1 MLNQVKDLV
10 GKRVKL
16 ILMNDDPK
24 TCPIEPN
31 TMGTIMSVD
40 DMNYYHPKLMVNGFN
55 PTSDMQMYEFK
66 TYFVPIDQINYNE
79 ITRLAKLKNLL

>member
-1 MLNQVKDLV
+1 MLNDVKKLI

-24 TCPIEPN
+24 TNPIAPN

-40 DMNYYHPKLMVNGFN
+40 GMNYYRVKWDNGR
-55 PTSDMQMYEFK
+55 
-66 TYFVPIDQINYNE
+66 I
-79 ITRLAKLKNLL
+79 LNLLPDEDEYEIIENPIN

>member
-1 MLNQVKDLV
+1 MLNQVKDLI

-16 ILMNDDPK
+16 ILKNDDPK

-40 DMNYYHPKLMVNGFN
+40 DMNYYRVKWDNGR
-55 PTSDMQMYEFK
+55 
-66 TYFVPIDQINYNE
+66 I
-79 ITRLAKLKNLL
+79 LNLLPEEDEYEIIENPIN

>member
-1 MLNQVKDLV
+1 MLNDVKELI

-24 TCPIEPN
+24 TNPIAPN

-40 DMNYYHPKLMVNGFN
+40 DMNYYTVKWDNGR
-55 PTSDMQMYEFK
+55 
-66 TYFVPIDQINYNE
+66 V
-79 ITRLAKLKNLL
+79 LNLLPDEDEYEIIENPIN

>member
-10 GKRVKL
+10 GKRIKL

-40 DMNYYHPKLMVNGFN
+40 DMNYYRVKWDNGR
-55 PTSDMQMYEFK
+55 
-66 TYFVPIDQINYNE
+66 I
-79 ITRLAKLKNLL
+79 LNLLPEEDEFEIVENPIN

>member
-40 DMNYYHPKLMVNGFN
+40 GMNYYRVKWDNGR
-55 PTSDMQMYEFK
+55 
-66 TYFVPIDQINYNE
+66 I
-79 ITRLAKLKNLL
+79 LNLLPDEDEYEIIENPIN

>member
-1 MLNQVKDLV
+1 MFDLIKTPEMV
-10 GKRVKL
+10 GKRIKL

-40 DMNYYHPKLMVNGFN
+40 DMNYYRVKWDNGR
-55 PTSDMQMYEFK
+55 
-66 TYFVPIDQINYNE
+66 I
-79 ITRLAKLKNLL
+79 LNLLPDEDEYEIIENPIN

>member
-1 MLNQVKDLV
+1 MLNQVKDLI

-40 DMNYYHPKLMVNGFN
+40 DMNYYRVKWDNGR
-55 PTSDMQMYEFK
+55 
-66 TYFVPIDQINYNE
+66 I
-79 ITRLAKLKNLL
+79 LNLLPEEDEFEIIENPIN

>member
-1 MLNQVKDLV
+1 MLNELKDLV

-24 TCPIEPN
+24 TNPIEPN

-40 DMNYYHPKLMVNGFN
+40 GMNYYRVKWDNGR
-55 PTSDMQMYEFK
+55 T
-66 TYFVPIDQINYNE
+66 
-79 ITRLAKLKNLL
+79 LNLLPEEDEYEIIENPIN

>member
-1 MLNQVKDLV
+1 MYYTYLCPITNLNLIKMLNDVKDLV

-24 TCPIEPN
+24 TNPIAPN

-40 DMNYYHPKLMVNGFN
+40 DMNYYRVKWDDGR
-55 PTSDMQMYEFK
+55 
-66 TYFVPIDQINYNE
+66 II
-79 ITRLAKLKNLL
+79 NLLPEEDEYEIIENPIN

>member
-1 MLNQVKDLV
+1 MLNQVKNLV

-40 DMNYYHPKLMVNGFN
+40 DMNYYRVKWDNGR
-55 PTSDMQMYEFK
+55 
-66 TYFVPIDQINYNE
+66 I
-79 ITRLAKLKNLL
+79 LNLLPEEDEYEIIENPIN

>member
-1 MLNQVKDLV
+1 MLNDVKKLI

-24 TCPIEPN
+24 TSPIEPN

-40 DMNYYHPKLMVNGFN
+40 GMNYYRVKWDNGR
-55 PTSDMQMYEFK
+55 
-66 TYFVPIDQINYNE
+66 I
-79 ITRLAKLKNLL
+79 LNLLPDEDEYEIIENPIN

>member
-1 MLNQVKDLV
+1 MLNQVKDLI

-16 ILMNDDPK
+16 ILMNDEPK

-40 DMNYYHPKLMVNGFN
+40 DMNYYRVKWDNGR
-55 PTSDMQMYEFK
+55 
-66 TYFVPIDQINYNE
+66 I
-79 ITRLAKLKNLL
+79 LNLLPEEDEYDIIENPIN

>member
-1 MLNQVKDLV
+1 MLNELNPLI

-31 TMGTIMSVD
+31 TMGTIISVD
-40 DMNYYHPKLMVNGFN
+40 DMTYYKVKWDNGR
-55 PTSDMQMYEFK
+55 T
-66 TYFVPIDQINYNE
+66 
-79 ITRLAKLKNLL
+79 LNLLPEEDEYEIIENPIN

>member
-40 DMNYYHPKLMVNGFN
+40 DMNYYRVKWDNGR
-55 PTSDMQMYEFK
+55 T
-66 TYFVPIDQINYNE
+66 
-79 ITRLAKLKNLL
+79 LNLLPDEDEYEIIEIVENPIN

>member
-1 MLNQVKDLV
+1 MLNQVKDLI

-40 DMNYYHPKLMVNGFN
+40 DMNYYRVKWDNGR
-55 PTSDMQMYEFK
+55 
-66 TYFVPIDQINYNE
+66 I
-79 ITRLAKLKNLL
+79 LNLLPEEDEFEIVENPIN

>member
-1 MLNQVKDLV
+1 MLNDVKKLI

-24 TCPIEPN
+24 TNPIEPN

-40 DMNYYHPKLMVNGFN
+40 GMNYYRVKWDNGR
-55 PTSDMQMYEFK
+55 
-66 TYFVPIDQINYNE
+66 I
-79 ITRLAKLKNLL
+79 LNLLTDEDEYEIIENPIN

>member
-1 MLNQVKDLV
+1 MLNDVKKLI

-24 TCPIEPN
+24 TNPIAPN

-40 DMNYYHPKLMVNGFN
+40 GMNYYRVKWDHGRIL
-55 PTSDMQMYEFK
+55 
-66 TYFVPIDQINYNE
+66 
-79 ITRLAKLKNLL
+79 NLLPEEDEYEIIENPIN

>member
-1 MLNQVKDLV
+1 MLNDVKKLI

-24 TCPIEPN
+24 TNPIEPN

-40 DMNYYHPKLMVNGFN
+40 DMNYYCVKWDNGR
-55 PTSDMQMYEFK
+55 T
-66 TYFVPIDQINYNE
+66 
-79 ITRLAKLKNLL
+79 LNLLPDEDEYEIFDNPIN

>member
-1 MLNQVKDLV
+1 MLIDVKKLI

-24 TCPIEPN
+24 TNPIEPN

-40 DMNYYHPKLMVNGFN
+40 GMNYYRVKWDNGR
-55 PTSDMQMYEFK
+55 
-66 TYFVPIDQINYNE
+66 I
-79 ITRLAKLKNLL
+79 LNLLPEEDEYEIIENPIN

>member
-1 MLNQVKDLV
+1 MLNDVKELI

-24 TCPIEPN
+24 TNPIAPN

-40 DMNYYHPKLMVNGFN
+40 DMNYYCVKWDNGR
-55 PTSDMQMYEFK
+55 
-66 TYFVPIDQINYNE
+66 I
-79 ITRLAKLKNLL
+79 LNLLPDEDEYEIIDNPIN

>member
-1 MLNQVKDLV
+1 MLNDVKKLI

-24 TCPIEPN
+24 TNPIEPN

-40 DMNYYHPKLMVNGFN
+40 GMNYYRVKWDNGR
-55 PTSDMQMYEFK
+55 
-66 TYFVPIDQINYNE
+66 I
-79 ITRLAKLKNLL
+79 LNLLPEEDEYEIIENPIN

>member
-1 MLNQVKDLV
+1 MLNDVKKLI

-40 DMNYYHPKLMVNGFN
+40 DMNYYRVKWDNGR
-55 PTSDMQMYEFK
+55 
-66 TYFVPIDQINYNE
+66 I
-79 ITRLAKLKNLL
+79 LNLLPDEDEYEIIENPIN

>member
-1 MLNQVKDLV
+1 MLNQVKDLI

-24 TCPIEPN
+24 TNPIEPN

-40 DMNYYHPKLMVNGFN
+40 DMSYYKVKWDNGR
-55 PTSDMQMYEFK
+55 
-66 TYFVPIDQINYNE
+66 I
-79 ITRLAKLKNLL
+79 LNLLPDEDEFEIIENPIN